1 MHISGYLFS
10 IKDNFQTLFGL
21 KDEQKKGRTVMMGS
35 SVLSSIITSLTSG
48 IFYTGFLLGNDIH
61 LTSVGIITFIPYL
74 ASLISLFA
82 PSLLERFPKRRWLL
96 ALLRLLQ
103 WTINLLG
110 MTLLPLIVKDSQA
123 RIIWFCILSFLG
135 SALGNLCTPGYTT
148 WHLNFI
154 PDSVRASYLITSAL
168 ITNVLCGLFLILSGI
183 AADAMAGSPYQ
194 MTIITLLRYIGFA
207 LAVLEVWLMT
217 RPKEYPY
224 PILADKPQP
233 SQVFTLPFRNRRFL
247 KTEGINILYLFI
259 ANLTSAVLNA
269 YLLSSIGVSYTLI
282 NAINLCYAL
291 FLILFG
297 PFWRRRIAHLGWLRT
312 LSFTL
317 LGLAPTYMMYALIRP
332 GNYLWLYPLM
342 RLIQHFVGVGHDTC
356 VGNLLYLNIPSEGR
370 TNYVSFNTLATNLA
384 ALLAMMTGT
393 WIVSRMG
400 DAELALGPLSFSS
413 VPLLLLATAL
423 GYIGLSVLVRHQASS
438 LEPER

>member
-1 MHISGYLFS
+1 M
-10 IKDNFQTLFGL
+10 
-21 KDEQKKGRTVMMGS
+21 
-35 SVLSSIITSLTSG
+35 
-48 IFYTGFLLGNDIH
+48 
-61 LTSVGIITFIPYL
+61 
-74 ASLISLFA
+74 
-82 PSLLERFPKRRWLL
+82 
-96 ALLRLLQ
+96 
-103 WTINLLG
+103 
-110 MTLLPLIVKDSQA
+110 
-123 RIIWFCILSFLG
+123 
-135 SALGNLCTPGYTT
+135 
-148 WHLNFI
+148 
-154 PDSVRASYLITSAL
+154 
-168 ITNVLCGLFLILSGI
+168 
-183 AADAMAGSPYQ
+183 
-194 MTIITLLRYIGFA
+194 
-207 LAVLEVWLMT
+207 
-217 RPKEYPY
+217 
-224 PILADKPQP
+224 
-233 SQVFTLPFRNRRFL
+233 
-247 KTEGINILYLFI
+247 
-259 ANLTSAVLNA
+259 
-269 YLLSSIGVSYTLI
+269 
-282 NAINLCYAL
+282 
-291 FLILFG
+291 
-297 PFWRRRIAHLGWLRT
+297 GWLRT